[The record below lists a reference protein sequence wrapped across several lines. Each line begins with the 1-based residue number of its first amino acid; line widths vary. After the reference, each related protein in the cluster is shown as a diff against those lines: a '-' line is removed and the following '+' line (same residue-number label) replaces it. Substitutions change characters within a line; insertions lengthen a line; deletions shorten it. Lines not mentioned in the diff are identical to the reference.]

1 MVITMKTNKRW
12 GSGARVDDLDT
23 GKKMLL
29 QAAVQCFTSKG
40 IKATTIEDIANV
52 ANVTRR
58 TVYRYFAG
66 KPDIIATLMKIER
79 SRMFRRLAEEVEPY
93 QDDFPRLIEECIW
106 FTANYHTPQQGNDL
120 VTGSNHQEANPYMDN
135 EESDAE
141 WRKVLQKPLAIH
153 NQRYGKH
160 IELDQLIPCVG
171 RLALAYRQVPT
182 DKTDFLTGIRALRML

>member
-1 MVITMKTNKRW
+1 MKTNKRW

-79 SRMFRRLAEEVEPY
+79 AKMFRRLAEEIEPY
-93 QDDFPRLIEECIW
+93 QDDFPRLVEECIW
-106 FTANYHTPQQGNDL
+106 FTATYHTPQQGQDL
-120 VTGSNHQEANPYMDN
+120 VTGGNYQEANPYMDN
-135 EESDAE
+135 EESNSE
-141 WRKVLQKPLAIH
+141 WRKVLEKPLNAY
-153 NQRYGKH
+153 NQRYGKS
-160 IELDQLIPCVG
+160 IELNDLIPAVG
-171 RLALAYRQVPT
+171 RLALAYRQIPT
-182 DKTDFLTGIRALRML
+182 DKASFLAGLRAFRLT

>member
-1 MVITMKTNKRW
+1 MMKTNKRW

-29 QAAVQCFTSKG
+29 QAAVHCFTTKG

-79 SRMFRRLAEEVEPY
+79 TRMFRRLAEEVQQY
-93 QDDFPRLIEECIW
+93 QDDFPRLLEECIW
-106 FTANYHTPQQGNDL
+106 FTATYHTPQQGNDL
-120 VTGSNHQEANPYMDN
+120 VTGGNQQEANPYMDT
-135 EESDAE
+135 EESDNE
-141 WRKVLQKPLAIH
+141 WRKVLHKPLTQY
-153 NQRYGKH
+153 NQRYGKN
-160 IELDQLIPCVG
+160 IDLDNLISTVG
-171 RLALAYRQVPT
+171 RLALAYRQIPT
-182 DKTDFLTGIRALRML
+182 DKANFLAGVRAFRMA